1 MDQET
6 TFFKNTSHSR
16 KVSMLVEKHVLAS
29 MFVDCLKYQSPIHV
43 EYKRV
48 LLVWLFRYTLHKGAH
63 STLMG
68 SNDNIVK
75 RGVENIHIKSNCLF
89 WHVGMIR
96 IMLKSWWYDVRI
108 MLKNHC
114 VEIKNHA
121 ERSVK
126 SLHRTGITI
135 EGIRNEI
142 VLVLDICIFFF

>member
-6 TFFKNTSHSR
+6 TFFKNTSNNRNVAR
-16 KVSMLVEKHVLAS
+16 KVGIFVEKHVSAS

-75 RGVENIHIKSNCLF
+75 RGVENIHIKSKRVC
-89 WHVGMIR
+89 
-96 IMLKSWWYDVRI
+96 WYDMMVWY
-108 MLKNHC
+108 KNR
-114 VEIKNHA
+114 VE
-121 ERSVK
+121 K
-126 SLHRTGITI
+126 SLCWSR
-135 EGIRNEI
+135 
-142 VLVLDICIFFF
+142 LPC